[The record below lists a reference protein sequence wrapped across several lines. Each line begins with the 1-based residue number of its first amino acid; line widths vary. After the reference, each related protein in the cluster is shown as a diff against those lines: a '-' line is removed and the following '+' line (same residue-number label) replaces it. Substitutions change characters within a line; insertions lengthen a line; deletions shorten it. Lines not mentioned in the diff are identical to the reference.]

1 MGFSLRKLGKFT
13 HVRQVSL
20 SDYSKNM
27 ARMSLDTRSR
37 VVYLH
42 KSGFKLKDIQLCLKE
57 EDIKVSKKS
66 LCLLLR
72 KYRLH
77 GVVSDLP
84 KRAKRRKLALQH
96 LKLIDEAIAADDEVS
111 NSDLRA
117 LLWQRAGVRVSLST
131 VQRAKRRLGL
141 YINAFSLQYACTILF
156 QVGFPLS
163 HITAK

>member
-1 MGFSLRKLGKFT
+1 MGLSLRKLGKFT

-42 KSGFKLKDIQLCLKE
+42 KSGFKLKDIQLRLKE

-96 LKLIDEAIAADDEVS
+96 LKLIDEAIGHACIVYGEHVFIANLTTLVS
-111 NSDLRA
+111 VCVYLR
-117 LLWQRAGVRVSLST
+117 V
-131 VQRAKRRLGL
+131 
-141 YINAFSLQYACTILF
+141 
-156 QVGFPLS
+156 
-163 HITAK
+163 